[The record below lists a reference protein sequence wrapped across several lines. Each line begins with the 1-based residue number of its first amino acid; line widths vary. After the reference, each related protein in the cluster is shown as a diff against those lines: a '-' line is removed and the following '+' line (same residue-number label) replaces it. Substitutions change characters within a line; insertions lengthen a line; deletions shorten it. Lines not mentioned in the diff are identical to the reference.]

1 MPASVSRIPFGPSR
15 VTALVLGDL
24 SVPADETP
32 WVITC
37 TGVPTVDL
45 PDGALA
51 LRRDGSAGSTIYERA
66 GGAWSALGGA
76 SATAVTAASTF
87 GTDNGLIRADGT
99 GRGVQGSSAWTLA
112 DAGLLSGALLT
123 VTGTLTLTGATITGL
138 GVASVSGA
146 AVSATLASTANGAGA
161 SLIGVEDS
169 GGYYSGSTVEAV
181 LAELGARVGIIGPLG
196 SNQATT
202 DNTTGA
208 SSTLSM
214 SVVSGRTYMITFFL
228 RISTASLTNGF
239 RVSLQETASATS
251 SSCNLSCRY
260 TTNSASETS
269 SATGTSAWTAGGTGP
284 TNSGGSAG
292 DVTLCVVEALYVC
305 TASGTLTLWFRPE
318 TSGNNATIYAGS
330 SGMWRYVA

>member
-123 VTGTLTLTGATITGL
+123 VTGAFTFTGATLTGTVPIANGGTGSTTASAARMAL
-138 GVASVSGA
+138 GVNAAADNYTVGPVASDQ
-146 AVSATLASTANGAGA
+146 T
-161 SLIGVEDS
+161 
-169 GGYYSGSTVEAV
+169 
-181 LAELGARVGIIGPLG
+181 
-196 SNQATT
+196 TT

-208 SSTLSM
+208 TTTLALT
-214 SVVSGRTYMITFFL
+214 VEAGYTYL
-228 RISTASLTNGF
+228 VDGYLLVSTAASTNGW
-239 RVSLQETASATS
+239 RCAWQLTGGATASQVHAMTVYS
-251 SSCNLSCRY
+251 
-260 TTNSASETS
+260 T
-269 SATGTSAWTAGGTGP
+269 TSAGEISGISGSGSWTSAGTMPTPAGGGTNTATVCRFTGVLIATAGGT
-284 TNSGGSAG
+284 A
-292 DVTLCVVEALYVC
+292 
-305 TASGTLTLWFRPE
+305 TLWFRPE
-318 TSGNNATIYAGS
+318 TSGSTATLYAGS
-330 SGMWRYVA
+330 LLTVRRVVS